1 MMRLKI
7 ILLLISVLI
16 LGYIA
21 SFIYAK
27 VHGLHYHL
35 GISDTFYYFFSI
47 PAHYLIILL
56 AMKRNLIGKYADVF
70 LLCAGV
76 SLYLLIRSYFGKYVE
91 LQDYIYITLSGLL
104 TLALVYIFHSKII
117 TESKATS

>member
-27 VHGLHYHL
+27 VTGIHYNV
-35 GISDTFYYFFSI
+35 GISDTFYYYFSI

-56 AMKRNLIGKYADVF
+56 VAKRNLIGKYADVL
-70 LLCAGV
+70 LLCAGL
-76 SLYLLIRSYFGKYVE
+76 SLYLLIRSYFGKYVVH
-91 LQDYIYITLSGLL
+91 QDYIDIALSGVL
-104 TLALVYIFHSKII
+104 TLILVYIFHSKII
-117 TESKATS
+117 SEPTTSG